1 MRNTAKKLQGFTL
14 MEMLIVL
21 SIVIILSAV
30 GISGFNSINE
40 TFTANEN
47 VELVMQDIQSA
58 KLKAMNM
65 DKNEESTWIYG
76 FGIDFRNADSSND
89 GKNENYRMYKWCSPV
104 KNFGDTLAL
113 SGIPYD
119 LTRAKLPN
127 LYSGFDV
134 NGDISNVNLCGTFN
148 QYKNGSIPALC
159 GSENDGYV
167 DGCSENSTNL
177 SLIKGENLSLLNRFD
192 GQVVLLD
199 LNEEKNPPSFVF
211 FESLTGK
218 AIIYARD
225 GQVLNYKNDG
235 SFDAE
240 NFLPLDIILRRKS
253 NSNTFDMIS
262 VYPLSGEIIH
272 HVYGSR
278 DKKEDSSECGENLS
292 CFTFGGNT
300 YERYGIDD
308 EIKSY
313 RD

>member
-47 VELVMQDIQSA
+47 AELVKQDIESA
-58 KLKAMNM
+58 RLKAMNM
-65 DKNEESTWIYG
+65 GKESEETWVYG
-76 FGIDFRNADSSND
+76 FGIDFRNADSGNRQN
-89 GKNENYRMYKWCSPV
+89 GNYRMYKWCSPV
-104 KNFGDTLAL
+104 KNFGDTHILEGT
-113 SGIPYD
+113 SYD

-127 LYSGFDV
+127 LYSGV
-134 NGDISNVNLCGTFN
+134 GIGENVANVKLCGTSEI
-148 QYKNGSIPALC
+148 YKNGSIPASC
-159 GSENDGYV
+159 GSSGYLEGCLENT
-167 DGCSENSTNL
+167 TNL
-177 SLIKGENLSLLNRFD
+177 SAVFGEDLSLLNRFD
-192 GQVVLLD
+192 GQVVLLNLKED
-199 LNEEKNPPSFVF
+199 NNPPSFVL

-218 AIIYARD
+218 AIIYGRD
-225 GQVLNYKNDG
+225 GQVLNYDEDG
-235 SFDAE
+235 TFNADD
-240 NFLPLDIILRRKS
+240 FVPLDIILRRKS
-253 NSNTFDMIS
+253 GDTFDMIS

-272 HVYGSR
+272 HVYGPK
-278 DKKEDSSECGENLS
+278 DIKENPSECEGNLS
-292 CFTFGGNT
+292 CFTFSGNK

>member
-65 DKNEESTWIYG
+65 DKNEEKTWIYG
-76 FGIDFRNADSSND
+76 FGIDFRNADSSN
-89 GKNENYRMYKWCSPV
+89 GNNGNYKMYKWCSPV
-104 KNFGDTLAL
+104 ENFGDTLEL
-113 SGIPYD
+113 DGKSHD

-127 LYSGFDV
+127 LYSSGYGVNEKISDV
-134 NGDISNVNLCGTFN
+134 KLCGVLGV
-148 QYKNGSIPALC
+148 YRNGSIPASC
-159 GSENDGYV
+159 GDSGYMSSCNT
-167 DGCSENSTNL
+167 DNGTNL
-177 SLIKGENLSLLNRFD
+177 ISILGEDLSLLSRFD
-192 GQVVLLD
+192 GQVTLLD
-199 LNEEKNPPSFVF
+199 LKRSSNPPSFVL

-225 GQVLNYKNDG
+225 GQVLNYDENG
-235 SFDAE
+235 VFDAD
-240 NFLPLDIILRRKS
+240 NLLPLDIILRRKS
-253 NSNTFDMIS
+253 GNTFDMIS

-272 HVYGSR
+272 HVYGPS
-278 DKKEDSSECGENLS
+278 DKSECESEGNLN
-292 CFTFGGNT
+292 CFTFEGNT

-308 EIKSY
+308 EIKSD